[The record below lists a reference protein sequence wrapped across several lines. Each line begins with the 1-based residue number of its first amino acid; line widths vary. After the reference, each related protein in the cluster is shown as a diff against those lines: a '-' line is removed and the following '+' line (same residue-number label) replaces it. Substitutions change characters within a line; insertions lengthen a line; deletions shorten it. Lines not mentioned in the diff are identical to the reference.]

1 MIQSSIVPPDYIRA
15 IYPEIEKYFDK
26 LVPITNG
33 RYIKIDLLHD
43 LLTGKQH
50 LWIITDDEEYIIG
63 IVMTEVLHYPR
74 KKILGIQYCSGER
87 LNEWMDS
94 TLEMLE
100 NWALDNECEAMELTG
115 RKGWVK
121 KLALQEWKQE
131 FVVVRKDNLKRT
143 KLTLVKSEKED
154 GKGKKQSTATG
165 STKRND
171 RDLSKQTA

>member
-1 MIQSSIVPPDYIRA
+1 
-15 IYPEIEKYFDK
+15 
-26 LVPITNG
+26 
-33 RYIKIDLLHD
+33 
-43 LLTGKQH
+43 
-50 LWIITDDEEYIIG
+50 
-63 IVMTEVLHYPR
+63 
-74 KKILGIQYCSGER
+74 
-87 LNEWMDS
+87 MDS
-94 TLEMLE
+94 TLEILE

-154 GKGKKQSTATG
+154 GKRIEQTATG
-165 STKRND
+165 STKRSD